1 MSGRVFLSVL
11 IVIAAS
17 SWGCAKHETL
27 EPGGNRSVCG
37 VEIIFSQS
45 TTSYDEGAIPE
56 DPFWTRIEV
65 SLSDST
71 FDFGY
76 LNDLGNF
83 IHLFSGKEGSFEAG
97 GGQIFYFALRES
109 GGHRNVYGVEKY
121 GTCKFAGAQIE
132 ANKAVLPAR
141 AHDYHSSV
149 EIVFDVPG
157 RREVTVILVSHEPNG
172 FAPSE
177 D

>member
-1 MSGRVFLSVL
+1 MSARAFLLVL
-11 IVIAAS
+11 CVVAAS
-17 SWGCAKHETL
+17 SWGCAKHGTL

-37 VEIIFSQS
+37 VEIVFSQS
-45 TTSYDEGAIPE
+45 TTSYDEGAMPE
-56 DPFWTRIEV
+56 DPFWTGVEV

-97 GGQIFYFALRES
+97 GGQIFHFALREG
-109 GGHRNVYGVEKY
+109 GGHRNVYGIEKH
-121 GTCKFAGAQIE
+121 GACKFAGAQIQ
-132 ANKAVLPAR
+132 ANKAILPAR
-141 AHDYHSSV
+141 THDYHSSV

-157 RREVTVILVSHEPNG
+157 RREVTVILASHEPNG